1 MKRKPSV
8 EHLEDAVILAFLDGE
23 LSLAASRKAK
33 HHLQSC
39 WKCRSAAAELER
51 LVQTAYALLSGGDEA
66 GTVQTDTANAEFLRR
81 KAKTDE
87 TWDKR
92 LRRSTYELFQRH
104 VYSIGQD
111 GEQATFSL
119 LSI

>member
-23 LSLAASRKAK
+23 LSRADSRKAK

-39 WKCRSAAAELER
+39 WKCRSAATELER
-51 LVQTAYALLSGGDEA
+51 LAQTAYELLSGGDAA
-66 GTVQTDTANAEFLRR
+66 GTVRTESANAEFLKR

-87 TWDKR
+87 TWNKR
-92 LRRSTYELFQRH
+92 LRRSTRTLFQRP
-104 VYSIGQD
+104 VSSIVGP
-111 GEQATFSL
+111 SP
-119 LSI
+119 LSV